1 MTNPSQAATGGAN
14 PSAGVIDTSVPSIAR
29 VYDYLLGGKHYY
41 DVDRVASEAM
51 IDAVPETTLLAAANR
66 NFIRRAVRFLVGES
80 GIDQILDIGSGLPTA
95 GNVHEIAQE
104 INPNTRVLYVDKDPI
119 VLANGRALLSANENT
134 VVITADL
141 RDPEAIFENP
151 ETQRLLD
158 LSRPLAVILGGIL
171 MHIEDEEN
179 PHGIV
184 ATIRDR
190 LPSGSFLVHSGCAD
204 PGEPRAREL
213 NQIFY
218 DYNMNVRGK
227 TLNVAYSP
235 RGVPG
240 APVSMPLTWEELEA
254 AEPTQ
259 FTLLNAPARLDVLR
273 RPVFARRGK
282 LG

>member
-1 MTNPSQAATGGAN
+1 MTNPSQAATRGASPSGGR
-14 PSAGVIDTSVPSIAR
+14 IDTSVPSIAR

-41 DVDRVASEAM
+41 EVDRVASEAM

-66 NFIRRAVRFLVGES
+66 SFIRRAVRFLVGES

-104 INPNTRVLYVDKDPI
+104 INPNTRVVYVDKDPI

-134 VVITADL
+134 IVITADL
-141 RDPEAIFENP
+141 RDPDAIFENP
-151 ETQRLLD
+151 ETRRLLD

-190 LPSGSFLVHSGCAD
+190 LPSGSYLVHSGCAD

-218 DYNMNVRGK
+218 DYNMGSRCFRPTAEQADFLAG
-227 TLNVAYSP
+227 LELIEP
-235 RGVPG
+235 GLVPCSQWR
-240 APVSMPLTWEELEA
+240 PSFDFPD
-254 AEPTQ
+254 PD
-259 FTLLNAPARLDVLR
+259 NPAHQMVIGGIGRK
-273 RPVFARRGK
+273 P
-282 LG
+282 